1 MGQGIGQ
8 IGGEIQNA
16 AGMPP
21 AGKGGQIDP
30 NMQYGAPVMDG

>member
-21 AGKGGQIDP
+21 PGKGQVDP
-30 NMQYGAPVMDG
+30 NVPYGAPVMDG